1 MQWNL
6 CEHYLLSE
14 ANCFPRA
21 RPGEKCNLLE
31 TANVGQLSTHILKPD
46 MIFPNSQI
54 SRFKAVTPSLNEV
67 EWFEQFSNIL
77 NI

>member
-1 MQWNL
+1 MEFVWTLSSQWSQL
-6 CEHYLLSE
+6 FSESE
-14 ANCFPRA
+14 AR
-21 RPGEKCNLLE
+21 GNLLE